1 MRPANSLQWFL
12 PARNG
17 RRNDRA
23 GVEASTLAQI
33 HSLLMRNPQNYQYQ
47 HQRGF
52 ISWDI
57 SSGCLERCIQ
67 KDSEA
72 QEERAL
78 GLISN
83 VCHFVLVQSLS
94 CVRLFAT
101 PWTVQPPG
109 SSVHGIPQA
118 RILEGAAIPFCI
130 LPRVENKAVPTSL
143 HTSAAPARTRTHL
156 HLCITVSQHSIV
168 DEASM

>member
-1 MRPANSLQWFL
+1 MRPANSLQCFL
-12 PARNG
+12 QARSRW

-23 GVEASTLAQI
+23 GMETSTLAQI
-33 HSLLMRNPQNYQYQ
+33 HSLLMGNPQNYQQQ

-52 ISWDI
+52 ISWDV

-83 VCHFVLVQSLS
+83 VCHFVIVQSLS
-94 CVRLFAT
+94 CVPLFAT
-101 PWTVQPPG
+101 PWTPSD
-109 SSVHGIPQA
+109 SSVHGVFHSKNTNSGCHFLLQGIFLTQGSN
-118 RILEGAAIPFCI
+118 LCLLHWQVNS
-130 LPRVENKAVPTSL
+130 LPLSHQGSPVQKIYLIYVY
-143 HTSAAPARTRTHL
+143 
-156 HLCITVSQHSIV
+156 
-168 DEASM
+168 

>member
-1 MRPANSLQWFL
+1 MRPANSLQCFL
-12 PARNG
+12 QARSRW

-23 GVEASTLAQI
+23 GMETSTLAQI
-33 HSLLMRNPQNYQYQ
+33 HSLLMGNPQNYQQQ

-52 ISWDI
+52 ISWDV

-83 VCHFVLVQSLS
+83 VCHFVIVQSLS
-94 CVRLFAT
+94 CVPLFAT

-118 RILEGAAIPFCI
+118 RILEGVAIHFSRGTPQPKDITHISCI
-130 LPRVENKAVPTSL
+130 GRKILY
-143 HTSAAPARTRTHL
+143 H
-156 HLCITVSQHSIV
+156 
-168 DEASM
+168 